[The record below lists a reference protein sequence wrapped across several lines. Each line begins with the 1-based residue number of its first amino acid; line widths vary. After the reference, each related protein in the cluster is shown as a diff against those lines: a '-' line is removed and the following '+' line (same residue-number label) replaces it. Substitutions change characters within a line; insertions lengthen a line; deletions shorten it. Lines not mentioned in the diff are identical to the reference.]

1 MGDNEKTTSVGW
13 IGAGR
18 MGYAMIERLLDAG
31 HDVSVYNRTRS
42 KAEPLAERG
51 AKLVD
56 TPAQLADRDV
66 VFIMVAASDDLE
78 AVTVGEDGLLTADAS
93 PQIIIDCSTV
103 SAAVSEKIRGLA
115 ADRGTTLLAAPV
127 SGNPKVVR
135 SGKLT
140 LAISGPREAYERAEH
155 LLRLLGRGVTYVGE
169 GEVARLVKICHNVF
183 LGVVAQSLAEITVLA
198 EQGGTSR
205 QAFLEFLNNSVMGSV
220 FTRYKSPALVN
231 LDFSPTF
238 TNVLLRK
245 DFDLGLE
252 AAREFGVPM
261 PVAALTAEM
270 VSSAV
275 GAGHTSEDFAT
286 LLLEQARRSG
296 VELVSENAG
305 CRRRFGDRREWVSRG
320 PFRLRGTWAST
331 TKNASTSPGSATTGS
346 AARRRRSRR
355 VSAAPFCCST
365 STTSA
370 TRRRPGSVV
379 RSATR

>member
-1 MGDNEKTTSVGW
+1 MEINEKATSVGW

-18 MGYAMIERLLDAG
+18 MGYALIERLLDAG

-42 KAEPLAERG
+42 KAEPLATRG

-66 VFIMVAASDDLE
+66 VFIMVAASADLE
-78 AVTVGEDGLLTADAS
+78 HVTVGEDGLLTADVS
-93 PQIIIDCSTV
+93 PQIIIDSSTV

-115 ADRGTTLLAAPV
+115 ADRGTALLAAPV

-140 LAISGPREAYERAEH
+140 LAVSGPREAYESAEH
-155 LLRLLGRGVTYVGE
+155 LLRPLGRGVTYVGD

-231 LDFSPTF
+231 LDFTPTF
-238 TNVLLRK
+238 TNILLRK

-252 AAREFGVPM
+252 AAREYGVPM
-261 PVAALTAEM
+261 PVAALAAEI
-270 VSSAV
+270 VSSAI

-296 VELVSENAG
+296 VELVSEEADVDDGLGVPAG
-305 CRRRFGDRREWVSRG
+305 E
-320 PFRLRGTWAST
+320 
-331 TKNASTSPGSATTGS
+331 
-346 AARRRRSRR
+346 
-355 VSAAPFCCST
+355 
-365 STTSA
+365 
-370 TRRRPGSVV
+370 
-379 RSATR
+379 

>member
-18 MGYAMIERLLDAG
+18 MGYALIERLLDAG
-31 HDVSVYNRTRS
+31 YDVSVYNRTRS

-56 TPAQLADRDV
+56 TAAQLADRDV

-78 AVTVGEDGLLTADAS
+78 DVTTGEDGLLTADAS
-93 PQIIIDCSTV
+93 PQIIVDCSTV
-103 SAAVSEKIRGLA
+103 SAAVSGKIRGLA

-127 SGNPKVVR
+127 RGNPKVVR

-140 LAISGPREAYERAEH
+140 LAISGPREAYERDEGI
-155 LLRLLGRGVTYVGE
+155 LRLLGRGVTYVGD
-169 GEVARLVKICHNVF
+169 GEVARIVKICHNIF

-220 FTRYKSPALVN
+220 FSRYKSPALVN

-252 AAREFGVPM
+252 AARQHGVPM
-261 PVAALTAEM
+261 PVAALAAEL
-270 VSSAV
+270 VSSAI
-275 GAGHTSEDFAT
+275 GAGHTTEDFAT

-296 VELVSENAG
+296 VELVSENAVVDDG
-305 CRRRFGDRREWVSRG
+305 
-320 PFRLRGTWAST
+320 LGTDA
-331 TKNASTSPGSATTGS
+331 NG
-346 AARRRRSRR
+346 
-355 VSAAPFCCST
+355 
-365 STTSA
+365 
-370 TRRRPGSVV
+370 
-379 RSATR
+379 

>member
-1 MGDNEKTTSVGW
+1 MGDNETTTSIGW

-42 KAEPLAERG
+42 KAEPLAQRG

-66 VFIMVAASDDLE
+66 VFIMVAASEDLE
-78 AVTVGEDGLLTADAS
+78 AVTTGEDGLLTADSS
-93 PQIIIDCSTV
+93 PQIIVDSSTV
-103 SAAVSEKIRGLA
+103 SATVSEKVRGLA
-115 ADRGTTLLAAPV
+115 AERGTALLAAPV

-140 LAISGPREAYERAEH
+140 LAASGPRDAFDRAEP
-155 LLRLLGRGVTYVGE
+155 LLRALGRGVTYVGE

-198 EQGGTSR
+198 ERGGTSR
-205 QAFLEFLNNSVMGSV
+205 QAFLEFLNNSVMGST
-220 FTRYKSPALVN
+220 FTRYKSPAYVN

-252 AAREFGVPM
+252 AAREHGVPM
-261 PVAALTAEM
+261 PVAALAAEL

-275 GAGHTSEDFAT
+275 GAGHTTEDFAT

-296 VELVSENAG
+296 VELVSENADVDDG
-305 CRRRFGDRREWVSRG
+305 
-320 PFRLRGTWAST
+320 LGTDT
-331 TKNASTSPGSATTGS
+331 DE
-346 AARRRRSRR
+346 
-355 VSAAPFCCST
+355 
-365 STTSA
+365 
-370 TRRRPGSVV
+370 
-379 RSATR
+379 

>member
-1 MGDNEKTTSVGW
+1 MENNQGTTSVGW

-18 MGYAMIERLLDAG
+18 MGYALIERLLNAG

-42 KAEPLAERG
+42 KAEPLAARG

-78 AVTVGEDGLLTADAS
+78 AVTVGEEGLLTADVS
-93 PQIIIDCSTV
+93 PQIIVDSSTV

-115 ADRGTTLLAAPV
+115 ADRGTALLAAPV

-140 LAISGPREAYERAEH
+140 LAVSGPREAYESAEH
-155 LLRLLGRGVTYVGE
+155 LLRPLGRGVTYVGD

-205 QAFLEFLNNSVMGSV
+205 EAFLEFLNNSVMGSV

-231 LDFSPTF
+231 LDFTPTF
-238 TNVLLRK
+238 TNILLRK

-252 AAREFGVPM
+252 AARQYGVPM
-261 PVAALTAEM
+261 PVAALSAEM
-270 VSSAV
+270 VSSAI
-275 GAGHTSEDFAT
+275 GAGHTTEDFAT

-296 VELVSENAG
+296 VELVSEDADVDDG
-305 CRRRFGDRREWVSRG
+305 LGVPEDE
-320 PFRLRGTWAST
+320 
-331 TKNASTSPGSATTGS
+331 
-346 AARRRRSRR
+346 
-355 VSAAPFCCST
+355 
-365 STTSA
+365 
-370 TRRRPGSVV
+370 
-379 RSATR
+379 

>member
-1 MGDNEKTTSVGW
+1 MTTSVGW

-18 MGYAMIERLLDAG
+18 VGYALIERLLDAG

-42 KAEPLAERG
+42 KAEPLAARG

-78 AVTVGEDGLLTADAS
+78 HVTVGEDGLLTGDAS
-93 PQIIIDCSTV
+93 PQIIIDSSTV
-103 SAAVSEKIRGLA
+103 SAAISEKIRGLA
-115 ADRGTTLLAAPV
+115 ANRGTALLAAPV

-140 LAISGPREAYERAEH
+140 LAVSGPREAYESAEH
-155 LLRLLGRGVTYVGE
+155 LLRPLGRGDTNVGD

-205 QAFLEFLNNSVMGSV
+205 EAFLEFLNNSVMGSV

-231 LDFSPTF
+231 LDFTPTF
-238 TNVLLRK
+238 TNILLRK

-252 AAREFGVPM
+252 AARQYGVPM
-261 PVAALTAEM
+261 PVAALSAEI
-270 VSSAV
+270 VSSAI
-275 GAGHTSEDFAT
+275 GAGHTTEDFAT

-296 VELVSENAG
+296 VELVSEEADVDDGLAVPAN
-305 CRRRFGDRREWVSRG
+305 E
-320 PFRLRGTWAST
+320 
-331 TKNASTSPGSATTGS
+331 
-346 AARRRRSRR
+346 
-355 VSAAPFCCST
+355 
-365 STTSA
+365 
-370 TRRRPGSVV
+370 
-379 RSATR
+379 

>member
-1 MGDNEKTTSVGW
+1 MENNEKAMSVGW

-18 MGYAMIERLLDAG
+18 MGYALIERLLDAG

-42 KAEPLAERG
+42 KAEPLAARG

-78 AVTVGEDGLLTADAS
+78 HVTVGEEGLLTADAA
-93 PQIIIDCSTV
+93 PQIIIDSSTV

-115 ADRGTTLLAAPV
+115 ADRGTALLAAPV

-140 LAISGPREAYERAEH
+140 LAVSGPREAYESAEH
-155 LLRLLGRGVTYVGE
+155 LLRPLGRGVTYVGD

-205 QAFLEFLNNSVMGSV
+205 EAFLEFLNNSVMGSV

-231 LDFSPTF
+231 LDFTPTF
-238 TNVLLRK
+238 TNILLRK

-252 AAREFGVPM
+252 AARQYGVPM
-261 PVAALTAEM
+261 PVAALSAEI
-270 VSSAV
+270 VSSAI
-275 GAGHTSEDFAT
+275 GAGHTTEDFAT

-296 VELVSENAG
+296 VELVSEDADVDDG
-305 CRRRFGDRREWVSRG
+305 LGIPADG
-320 PFRLRGTWAST
+320 
-331 TKNASTSPGSATTGS
+331 
-346 AARRRRSRR
+346 
-355 VSAAPFCCST
+355 
-365 STTSA
+365 
-370 TRRRPGSVV
+370 
-379 RSATR
+379 

>member
-1 MGDNEKTTSVGW
+1 MGDNAMTTSVGW

-18 MGYAMIERLLDAG
+18 MGYALIERLLDAG
-31 HDVSVYNRTRS
+31 YDVSVYNRTRS

-78 AVTVGEDGLLTADAS
+78 DVTAGEDGLLTADAS
-93 PQIIIDCSTV
+93 PQVIVDCSTV

-140 LAISGPREAYERAEH
+140 LAISGPREAYDRTEH
-155 LLRLLGRGVTYVGE
+155 LLRPLGRGVTYVGE

-183 LGVVAQSLAEITVLA
+183 LGVVAQSLSEITVLA
-198 EQGGTSR
+198 EQSGTSR

-245 DFDLGLE
+245 DFDLGLQ
-252 AAREFGVPM
+252 AAREHGVPM
-261 PVAALTAEM
+261 PVAALAAEM
-270 VSSAV
+270 VSSAI

-296 VELVSENAG
+296 VELVSEEAVVDDG
-305 CRRRFGDRREWVSRG
+305 
-320 PFRLRGTWAST
+320 LGTDAD
-331 TKNASTSPGSATTGS
+331 G
-346 AARRRRSRR
+346 
-355 VSAAPFCCST
+355 
-365 STTSA
+365 
-370 TRRRPGSVV
+370 
-379 RSATR
+379 